1 MSTEIPLTSGVLP
14 SSCYSTYQALYEDM
28 FRYGT
33 ATLAEGSLKY
43 IIGNTAPGAD
53 DRDKFWIQ
61 TDASENPIRQWIFN
75 DGAWIWPHPIAPDS
89 GNGRGIITLFN
100 GAASDVD
107 TLDGGVAGTAGAK
120 TGPFWEIVGDLAG
133 RFPMGVG
140 TLEDGTS
147 VAVTDTGGA
156 ERVTLTSGQIPEHQ
170 HKGKAYYKA
179 SGGKAGSDPSGLMDN
194 LFHENS
200 GHTTNSGSTS
210 VAAAGVL
217 TTEIDGTSGESHP
230 NIPPYYGVYF
240 IKRTIRKYYTAS

>member
-89 GNGRGIITLFN
+89 GSGRGIITLFN

-147 VAVTDTGGA
+147 VAVTNTGGA

-170 HKGKAYYKA
+170 HKGKAFYR
-179 SGGKAGSDPSGLMDN
+179 SEQSSAGTSDPSGLADSCE
-194 LFHENS
+194 HES
-200 GHTTNSGSTS
+200 QGHTASSTQRFS
-210 VAAAGVL
+210 EAGVL